1 MLERE
6 KSIGLIIDV
15 QGRLARI
22 THESEAI
29 IGSITRLIRGL
40 KVLEVPIVL
49 TEQYPEGLGAT
60 VPEISGLLGTYL
72 EDNMFVKQTFSCCGE
87 DGFVDHIKQLD
98 RRQVIVG
105 GIEAHVCVYQTVCD
119 LLDKDFDVTVVADCV
134 SSRSEADRTI
144 ALERMRDEGA
154 KLSSVEMV
162 LFELQREASGPRFK
176 ELLHI
181 VK

>member
-1 MLERE
+1 MLKRDM
-6 KSIGLIIDV
+6 SVGLVIDV
-15 QGRLARI
+15 QGKLARI

-60 VPEISGLLGTYL
+60 VPEISGQLGSYL
-72 EDNMFVKQTFSCCGE
+72 EDNMFVKRTFSCCGE
-87 DGFVDHIKQLD
+87 EGFVEHMKQLG
-98 RRQVIVG
+98 RRQVVVS

-119 LLDKDFDVTVVADCV
+119 LIDTGFDVTVVADCV
-134 SSRSEADRTI
+134 SSRSEFDRTI

-162 LFELQREASGPRFK
+162 LFELQREAQGPRFK
-176 ELLHI
+176 ELLNV